1 VTSKNETTLRI
12 RHAPAARVLA
22 FVLLLLVAYSTT
34 AEAVHKHGNLLV
46 RNQATQGI
54 SVASTPDGTGS
65 SLNDSRSLGDCLI
78 CQLHQNLSTTL
89 FSPLP
94 QAIAPVVQATLAP
107 TVEVSYLSHA
117 ATPQRGRAPPFA
129 SLS

>member
-1 VTSKNETTLRI
+1 MTSKNDTTLRI
-12 RHAPAARVLA
+12 QHAPVARVLA
-22 FVLLLLVAYSTT
+22 FVLLVLVAYSTT
-34 AEAVHKHGNLLV
+34 AEAVHKHGNLLL
-46 RNQATQGI
+46 NQAPQTVTAV
-54 SVASTPDGTGS
+54 SEPTDTGS

-94 QAIAPVVQATLAP
+94 QVVAPVTQATLAP
-107 TVEVSYLSHA
+107 RTEAFYLSQSD
-117 ATPQRGRAPPFA
+117 PPRRGRAPPSP